1 MLQQQG
7 HQVQLIAPDTAPQ
20 GSAAALGLL
29 MAEVYQRRSGRGW
42 RLRRRSMQLLQ
53 QWQQQLQLPI
63 QRGLLLLASEPQE
76 WERQQRLVQQSQC
89 LELLSPAELK
99 QRINQATLP
108 ELPDGVLGGVWSGGD
123 GQLDPMQWIRK
134 LQLSATEQGLERL
147 QASVTAVDRHGSG
160 PWQLRLSDGSEQ
172 SCDWLLIAAGLGS
185 SGLLES
191 LGHPLPM
198 EPVLGQALELQL
210 GNEPAAW
217 NGCLIWKGIN
227 LVPRPNRRLWLGA
240 TVEPGD
246 AASAPALAELQSL
259 EGTAPTWLQQ
269 AQVLRQWQGLR
280 ARPSGQPAPVLEQP
294 QPRLLVVSGHYRNG
308 ILLAPA
314 CAEWAATQIQES

>member
-63 QRGLLLLASEPQE
+63 QRGLLLLASETQE

-89 LELLSPAELK
+89 LDLLSPADLK

-123 GQLDPMQWIRK
+123 GQLDPMQWIRQ
-134 LQLSATEQGLERL
+134 LQLSAAEQGLERL

-160 PWQLRLSDGSEQ
+160 PWQLRLSDGSEL

-185 SGLLES
+185 IGLLES
-191 LGHPLPM
+191 LGLPLPM

-210 GNEPAAW
+210 GNKPPSW

-246 AASAPALAELQSL
+246 EASAPALAELQSL

>member
-1 MLQQQG
+1 
-7 HQVQLIAPDTAPQ
+7 
-20 GSAAALGLL
+20 
-29 MAEVYQRRSGRGW
+29 
-42 RLRRRSMQLLQ
+42 
-53 QWQQQLQLPI
+53 
-63 QRGLLLLASEPQE
+63 
-76 WERQQRLVQQSQC
+76 
-89 LELLSPAELK
+89 
-99 QRINQATLP
+99 
-108 ELPDGVLGGVWSGGD
+108 
-123 GQLDPMQWIRK
+123 MQWIRQ
-134 LQLSATEQGLERL
+134 LQLSAAEQGLERL
-147 QASVTAVDRHGSG
+147 QASVTAVDRHGSR

-246 AASAPALAELQSL
+246 EASAPALAELQSL

-294 QPRLLVVSGHYRNG
+294 DPRLLVVSGHYRNG

-314 CAEWAATQIQES
+314 CAEWAATQIQDS

>member
-1 MLQQQG
+1 MIGGGFVGHCCAWLLQQQG

-53 QWQQQLQLPI
+53 QWQEQLQLPI
-63 QRGLLLLASEPQE
+63 QRGLLMLASEPQE

-89 LELLSPAELK
+89 LELLSPADLK

-123 GQLDPMQWIRK
+123 GQLDPMQWIRQ
-134 LQLSATEQGLERL
+134 LQLSAAEQGLERL

-160 PWQLRLSDGSEQ
+160 PWQLRLSDGSEL
-172 SCDWLLIAAGLGS
+172 SCDWVLIAAGLGS

-210 GNEPAAW
+210 GNEPPAW
-217 NGCLIWKGIN
+217 NGCLIWKGTN
-227 LVPRPNRRLWLGA
+227 LVPRPNQIG
-240 TVEPGD
+240 
-246 AASAPALAELQSL
+246 
-259 EGTAPTWLQQ
+259 
-269 AQVLRQWQGLR
+269 R
-280 ARPSGQPAPVLEQP
+280 AHV
-294 QPRLLVVSGHYRNG
+294 
-308 ILLAPA
+308 
-314 CAEWAATQIQES
+314 

>member
-53 QWQQQLQLPI
+53 HWQEQLQLPI
-63 QRGLLLLASEPQE
+63 QRGLLLLASETQE

-89 LELLSPAELK
+89 LKLLSPADLK
-99 QRINQATLP
+99 QQVNQATLP
-108 ELPDGVLGGVWSGGD
+108 ELPDGVLGGVWSEGD
-123 GQLDPMQWIRK
+123 GQLDPMQWIRQ
-134 LQLSATEQGLERL
+134 LQLSAAEQGLERL
-147 QASVTAVDRHGSG
+147 QASVTTVDRNGSG
-160 PWQLRLSDGSEQ
+160 PWQLRLSDGSEL

-210 GNEPAAW
+210 GSEPPAW

-227 LVPRPNRRLWLGA
+227 LVPRPNRKLWLGA
-240 TVEPGD
+240 TVEPGAD
-246 AASAPALAELQSL
+246 ASAPALAGLQSL
-259 EGTAPTWLQQ
+259 EGTAPSWLQQ

-294 QPRLLVVSGHYRNG
+294 QPHLLVVSGHYRNG

>member
-1 MLQQQG
+1 
-7 HQVQLIAPDTAPQ
+7 
-20 GSAAALGLL
+20 

-53 QWQQQLQLPI
+53 HWQEQLQLPI

-89 LELLSPAELK
+89 LELLSPADLK
-99 QRINQATLP
+99 ARVNQASLP

-123 GQLDPMQWIRK
+123 GQLNPMQWIQR
-134 LQLSATEQGLERL
+134 LQVSGAEQGLERVE
-147 QASVTAVDRHGSG
+147 ANVIGIDGNGDG
-160 PWQLRLSDGSEQ
+160 PWRLRLDNGSKL
-172 SCDWLLIAAGLGS
+172 SSDWLVIAAGLGS

-210 GNEPAAW
+210 GSEPPAW

-227 LVPRPNRRLWLGA
+227 LVPRPNRQLWLGA
-240 TVEPGD
+240 TVEPG
-246 AASAPALAELQSL
+246 AEASAPALAELQNL
-259 EGTAPTWLQQ
+259 EGTAPRWLQQ

-294 QPRLLVVSGHYRNG
+294 QPHLLVVSGHYRNG

>member
-1 MLQQQG
+1 
-7 HQVQLIAPDTAPQ
+7 
-20 GSAAALGLL
+20 
-29 MAEVYQRRSGRGW
+29 
-42 RLRRRSMQLLQ
+42 
-53 QWQQQLQLPI
+53 
-63 QRGLLLLASEPQE
+63 
-76 WERQQRLVQQSQC
+76 
-89 LELLSPAELK
+89 
-99 QRINQATLP
+99 
-108 ELPDGVLGGVWSGGD
+108 
-123 GQLDPMQWIRK
+123 MQWIRQ
-134 LQLSATEQGLERL
+134 LQLSAAEQGLERL

-160 PWQLRLSDGSEQ
+160 PWQLRLSDGSEL

-210 GNEPAAW
+210 GSEPPAW

-246 AASAPALAELQSL
+246 EASAPALAELQSL
-259 EGTAPTWLQQ
+259 EGTAPSWLQQ

-294 QPRLLVVSGHYRNG
+294 DPRLLVVSGHYRNG

-314 CAEWAATQIQES
+314 CAEWAATQIQDS

>member
-1 MLQQQG
+1 
-7 HQVQLIAPDTAPQ
+7 
-20 GSAAALGLL
+20 
-29 MAEVYQRRSGRGW
+29 
-42 RLRRRSMQLLQ
+42 MQ
-53 QWQQQLQLPI
+53 WIQQLQL
-63 QRGLLLLASEPQE
+63 
-76 WERQQRLVQQSQC
+76 
-89 LELLSPAELK
+89 
-99 QRINQATLP
+99 
-108 ELPDGVLGGVWSGGD
+108 
-123 GQLDPMQWIRK
+123 
-134 LQLSATEQGLERL
+134 SAAEQGLERL

-160 PWQLRLSDGSEQ
+160 PWQLRLSDGSEL

-246 AASAPALAELQSL
+246 EASAPALAELQSL

-294 QPRLLVVSGHYRNG
+294 DPRLLVVSGHYRNG

-314 CAEWAATQIQES
+314 CAEWAATQIQDS

>member
-1 MLQQQG
+1 
-7 HQVQLIAPDTAPQ
+7 
-20 GSAAALGLL
+20 
-29 MAEVYQRRSGRGW
+29 
-42 RLRRRSMQLLQ
+42 
-53 QWQQQLQLPI
+53 
-63 QRGLLLLASEPQE
+63 
-76 WERQQRLVQQSQC
+76 
-89 LELLSPAELK
+89 
-99 QRINQATLP
+99 
-108 ELPDGVLGGVWSGGD
+108 
-123 GQLDPMQWIRK
+123 MQWIRQ

-160 PWQLRLSDGSEQ
+160 PWQLRLSDGSEL
-172 SCDWLLIAAGLGS
+172 SCNWVLIAAGLGS
-185 SGLLES
+185 SGLLKS

-210 GNEPAAW
+210 GNEPTAW

-314 CAEWAATQIQES
+314 CAEWAAKQVKGS

>member
-1 MLQQQG
+1 
-7 HQVQLIAPDTAPQ
+7 
-20 GSAAALGLL
+20 
-29 MAEVYQRRSGRGW
+29 
-42 RLRRRSMQLLQ
+42 
-53 QWQQQLQLPI
+53 
-63 QRGLLLLASEPQE
+63 
-76 WERQQRLVQQSQC
+76 
-89 LELLSPAELK
+89 
-99 QRINQATLP
+99 
-108 ELPDGVLGGVWSGGD
+108 
-123 GQLDPMQWIRK
+123 
-134 LQLSATEQGLERL
+134 
-147 QASVTAVDRHGSG
+147 
-160 PWQLRLSDGSEQ
+160 
-172 SCDWLLIAAGLGS
+172 
-185 SGLLES
+185 
-191 LGHPLPM
+191 M

-210 GNEPAAW
+210 GSEPPAW